1 MTIKTLKDLEAKLN
15 KENGNLSGVYK
26 ITRKSDGRVYIGQSV
41 CITDRIIDHI
51 KNIRATSDDEEKG
64 IDAAI
69 QRDGWEAF
77 DYEVVVA
84 APELNAEQL
93 WMLEN
98 VNIAKYDSCNNGFNK
113 TKGNHVGKYD
123 HADFV
128 KKHVVHIDVIK
139 HMRDHFRLDFSGKKV
154 LLINLF
160 DQKFVDKLQFDDCE
174 VRYISKYTEDKD
186 ELSEY
191 ILEELKKVEGQHFD
205 LIIANPPYGKIGAN
219 ITKTIIDTVDFDEYV
234 NLLPANDY
242 KRNDTRDLFKYVELD
257 TMKPVKDAFAD
268 AAVTTHMARIIKE
281 PHNYISWDEF
291 QIENYTDNSLKKY
304 FYENIK
310 RKHYAIDS
318 FTTNTSVTIFR
329 GLSNKTTYIQGAKD
343 VSNAHLPYSKK
354 CVQYL
359 WNVDKSVDG
368 QYVANNCECYIGG
381 KENGRPCGATSYYTI
396 TFNAENEC
404 NNFVKFIYSDNG
416 FRFMSKL
423 FTAMNVDSYVM
434 MTKFMPKVDWTREWT
449 VEEILV
455 DYGYTAKEIQEVM
468 DDLINFK
475 GMED

>member
-41 CITDRIIDHI
+41 CITDRIISHI
-51 KNIRATSDDEEKG
+51 KNIRATSDDEAKG

-160 DQKFVDKLQFDDCE
+160 DQKFVDKLKFDDCY

-186 ELSEY
+186 ELNEY

-205 LIIANPPYGKIGAN
+205 LIIAKI
-219 ITKTIIDTVDFDEYV
+219 FV
-234 NLLPANDY
+234 N
-242 KRNDTRDLFKYVELD
+242 
-257 TMKPVKDAFAD
+257 
-268 AAVTTHMARIIKE
+268 
-281 PHNYISWDEF
+281 
-291 QIENYTDNSLKKY
+291 
-304 FYENIK
+304 
-310 RKHYAIDS
+310 
-318 FTTNTSVTIFR
+318 
-329 GLSNKTTYIQGAKD
+329 G
-343 VSNAHLPYSKK
+343 
-354 CVQYL
+354 
-359 WNVDKSVDG
+359 
-368 QYVANNCECYIGG
+368 
-381 KENGRPCGATSYYTI
+381 
-396 TFNAENEC
+396 
-404 NNFVKFIYSDNG
+404 FVKFIKWFNNLNDSQKIVSVILRKPINKKIKDNIDNNTGIFANQNILLTGFRDEIIQDFIIDNG
-416 FRFMSKL
+416 GHIPST
-423 FTAMNVDSYVM
+423 FTKNISLLIVPNKT
-434 MTKFMPKVDWTREWT
+434 MTNLKTKK
-449 VEEILV
+449 
-455 DYGYTAKEIQEVM
+455 AKELKIKIITK
-468 DDLINFK
+468 DDFK
-475 GMED
+475 KLYKLNE